1 MKKDIKL
8 EVLDLLEENAKRDEK
23 EIAMMLGVTEEAVRS
38 AIAELEES
46 KAILKYVAVV
56 NRDVLEENNKVEALI
71 EVKVTPQRD
80 FGYDD
85 LARRI
90 YKFEEVRS
98 VSLMA
103 GSYDLA
109 VRIVSNDMK
118 SISKFVFEK
127 LAVIDGV
134 TSTVTL
140 FIMRKYKENGVILV
154 DDEQDDR
161 LVVTP

>member
-1 MKKDIKL
+1 MGTDIKL
-8 EVLDLLEENAKRDEK
+8 DVLDLLEENAKRDEK
-23 EIAMMLGVTEEAVRS
+23 EIAMMLNVTEEEVRC
-38 AIAELEES
+38 AIAELEER

-56 NRDVLEENNKVEALI
+56 NRDVLEESNKVEALI

-80 FGYDD
+80 YGYDD

-134 TSTVTL
+134 TSTVTV
-140 FIMRKYKENGVILV
+140 FIMRKYKENGVILTE
-154 DDEQDDR
+154 DEKDDR

>member
-1 MKKDIKL
+1 MGSDIKL
-8 EVLDLLEENAKRDEK
+8 DVLDLLEENAKRDNK
-23 EIAMMLGVTEEAVRS
+23 EIAMMLGVTEDAVRR
-38 AIAELEES
+38 AIAELEEK

-56 NRDVLEENNKVEALI
+56 NRDALEESGRVEALI
-71 EVKVTPQRD
+71 EVKVTPQREY
-80 FGYDD
+80 GYDD

-90 YKFEEVRS
+90 YKFEEVKS

-109 VRIVSNDMK
+109 VRIISNDMK

-134 TSTVTL
+134 TSTVTV

-154 DDEQDDR
+154 NDEQDDR

>member
-1 MKKDIKL
+1 MGMDIKL

-23 EIAMMLGVTEEAVRS
+23 EISMMLGATEEEVRS
-38 AIAELEES
+38 AIAALEER

-71 EVKVTPQRD
+71 EVKVTPQREY
-80 FGYDD
+80 GYDD

-154 DDEQDDR
+154 SDEQDDR